1 MFSGYVFK
9 EKIVTK
15 PTMNSKAMRMQH
27 TINLLGW
34 VGVLL
39 GLVLLLL
46 FFVSEAIR
54 SNPAMYDVW
63 YGIKMIGELS
73 LPLSVVLIFGGIV
86 LACMNIIPSDKEI
99 SSLDTKKNN
108 PLDTHKIRFAIGEI
122 TKEQYDQIKKDLEDS
137 YKKP

>member
-1 MFSGYVFK
+1 MFVKNLVFSGYVFK

-99 SSLDTKKNN
+99 SSLDTKK
-108 PLDTHKIRFAIGEI
+108 K
-122 TKEQYDQIKKDLEDS
+122 
-137 YKKP
+137 